1 MIKLAI
7 INVIIKMF
15 NQNIYG
21 NRFLI
26 LFKLLQLGV
35 LLSPQVQLVVLQDAY
50 ILLPIILLII
60 KYISTNIKFITINP
74 HNKVKKVV
82 LKKGASFI

>member
-50 ILLPIILLII
+50 ILLPIILLI